1 MSKRSILTS
10 IAATMALLFTIS
22 CAPTME
28 VKRSDFR
35 EYFLEDS
42 IYVDCDKDPADLIGT
57 FTKRLEAR
65 GIPVVD
71 NEYEADYLLRL
82 KYKGEDTLSV
92 WSFQRFQITL
102 TDLYTDKIVYSS
114 SFTSETLDAAG
125 MPTIEDI
132 ADELAEN
139 LSASGE
145 KNSDRSAP
153 PEHYDMEEPVLREKI
168 ASKGDKLDKI
178 EGVWYDS
185 KNVYKVGI
193 IESDIPGEYIAFI
206 IDTEKRAWKK
216 GDVIARFNRTTNRKK
231 YATKFYYKPGK
242 RVGTT
247 SEFDNSRVLHVPLK
261 PGKKGGP
268 EVQFLRL
275 YPDVKGGSG
284 TTGQVGDVLEE
295 ELLDELDQ
303 SLALDRSAPSKYDPF
318 MDAVVVLKN
327 GSGVGSGFFISPEGY
342 LVTNAHVV
350 EEAPTVTV
358 KYRSGKVTM
367 GEVLESDPS
376 LDLAL
381 VKVDER
387 VVSWL
392 KLSPEGEG
400 GAGDAV
406 IAIGAPQGISWS
418 VSTGTI
424 TARRVMVGENGKRV
438 VQTDAAINPGNSG
451 GPLISTASGVVI
463 GVNTFGYSKMLSES
477 LGFAVSS
484 SEVWER
490 FGGYIKGYY
499 KN

>member
-1 MSKRSILTS
+1 MFKRIFLPS
-10 IAATMALLFTIS
+10 IALFIVAVFSTS

-42 IYVDCDKDPADLIGT
+42 IFVDCDKDPADLIGT
-57 FTKRLEAR
+57 FTKRLEKL

-92 WSFQRFQITL
+92 WSFQRFQMTL
-102 TDLYTDKIVYSS
+102 TDLYTEKIVYSS

-125 MPTIEDI
+125 LPTIEDL

-139 LSASGE
+139 LLASGE
-145 KNSDRSAP
+145 KNSDRSSP
-153 PEHYDMEEPVLREKI
+153 PERYEMDELTLRSKI
-168 ASKGDKLDKI
+168 DAKGKALDKI

-193 IESDIPGEYIAFI
+193 IENDIPGEYIAFI

-216 GDVIARFNRTTNRKK
+216 GDIIARFNRTTNRKK

-247 SEFDNSRVLHVPLK
+247 SEFDNSRILHVPLK
-261 PGKKGGP
+261 PGKKAGP

-275 YPDVKGGSG
+275 YPDVTGGPGSA
-284 TTGQVGDVLEE
+284 GQEGDVLGG
-295 ELLDELDQ
+295 ELLDEIDPTF
-303 SLALDRSAPSKYDPF
+303 ALDRSAQSQYDPF
-318 MDAVVVLKN
+318 MDAVVVLKK
-327 GSGVGSGFFISPEGY
+327 GRGIGSGFFISPEGY
-342 LVTNAHVV
+342 LITNAHVV
-350 EEAPTVTV
+350 GDAPTVTV

-367 GEVLESDPS
+367 GEVIEADTF

-381 VKVDER
+381 VKVDE
-387 VVSWL
+387 VGAAWL
-392 KLSPEGEG
+392 KISPEGDG
-400 GAGDAV
+400 GAGDPV
-406 IAIGAPQGISWS
+406 IAIGSPKGVSWS

-424 TARRVMVGENGKRV
+424 TARRVMVGEKYKRI

-451 GPLISTASGVVI
+451 GPLISTVSGVVI
-463 GVNTFGYSKMLSES
+463 GVNSMGYNKAIAES
-477 LGFAVSS
+477 LGFAVST
-484 SEVWER
+484 SEVWDR
-490 FGGYIKGYY
+490 FGGYIKKYY